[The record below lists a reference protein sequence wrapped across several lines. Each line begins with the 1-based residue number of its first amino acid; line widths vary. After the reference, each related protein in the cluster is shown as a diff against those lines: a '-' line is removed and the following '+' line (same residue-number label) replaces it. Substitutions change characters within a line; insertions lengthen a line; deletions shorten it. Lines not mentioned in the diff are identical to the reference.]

1 MPRHSVVPTPEILRD
16 WATGDYPRGGR
27 RGPALLV
34 LTGILFGLCLIT
46 VFGRLGVRTVRKSV
60 GHDDAL
66 MLMAMILCTIMDVG
80 IYFLFLKNGFDRHA
94 WDLTERMA
102 VSARKTALAVEA
114 LNLGSASFT
123 KISILYFCKR
133 LAGGTWKTSK
143 YTFIIC
149 ASIFFVAA
157 SLTSFLVTLFLT
169 CYPLKAFWLRFSPAW
184 ESQNTY
190 ACLDEFAHLVSA
202 TSVSVAE
209 DFIAFGVPAA
219 LIWRLQ
225 LGKRKRIAL
234 ACLLGLGFLPCIA
247 GVLRIAYTVRIYN
260 GYDATWQAYPA
271 YLCLVVETH
280 LGILCASAPALNS
293 SATTLV
299 RRLRANSDWSVLRYN
314 WHAWRTRRR
323 DRTGSV
329 TALCNL
335 ASVLKNR
342 GVRNP
347 ESDVPPTPP
356 PKDTKPPTTFTSTS
370 TFGVLPGK
378 AELEAAA
385 YFYGSPRRSVTNT
398 LLSSQTTISGGAGA
412 EVQETRPFVCVLRA
426 VQAV

>member
-1 MPRHSVVPTPEILRD
+1 M
-16 WATGDYPRGGR
+16 
-27 RGPALLV
+27 
-34 LTGILFGLCLIT
+34 
-46 VFGRLGVRTVRKSV
+46 
-60 GHDDAL
+60 
-66 MLMAMILCTIMDVG
+66 
-80 IYFLFLKNGFDRHA
+80 FLKYGFDRHA

-102 VSARKTALAVEA
+102 VSARKVSSSLQHLTQSKLIHHQTALAVEA

-184 ESQNTY
+184 ETQNTY

-234 ACLLGLGFLPCIA
+234 ACLLGLGFL
-247 GVLRIAYTVRIYN
+247 
-260 GYDATWQAYPA
+260 
-271 YLCLVVETH
+271 
-280 LGILCASAPALNS
+280 
-293 SATTLV
+293 
-299 RRLRANSDWSVLRYN
+299 
-314 WHAWRTRRR
+314 
-323 DRTGSV
+323 
-329 TALCNL
+329 
-335 ASVLKNR
+335 
-342 GVRNP
+342 
-347 ESDVPPTPP
+347 
-356 PKDTKPPTTFTSTS
+356 
-370 TFGVLPGK
+370 
-378 AELEAAA
+378 
-385 YFYGSPRRSVTNT
+385 
-398 LLSSQTTISGGAGA
+398 
-412 EVQETRPFVCVLRA
+412 
-426 VQAV
+426 